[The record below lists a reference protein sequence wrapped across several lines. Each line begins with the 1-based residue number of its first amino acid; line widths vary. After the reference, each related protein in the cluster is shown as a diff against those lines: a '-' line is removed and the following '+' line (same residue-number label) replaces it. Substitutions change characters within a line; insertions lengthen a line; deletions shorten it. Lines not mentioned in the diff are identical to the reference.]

1 MRRRSRPPR
10 DHQRRPERHIASLGD
25 KGRPH
30 PFVTTEPCLNR
41 RLELWNVLRS
51 LAAAHVRSAG
61 DRAYV
66 RARCAL
72 RARAVPLLSLHQA
85 EPGRSPDGNP
95 DGKLGPVRA
104 GPEPGTR
111 MPGRRH
117 CARARADVAKCA
129 EEEKGKTAG
138 QRGGRTPCKKKF
150 HARVAK
156 PSDRKAAR
164 TPVCAQRPDPPVRRQ
179 ATGACASGG
188 TGASE
193 RWRAAMRARAAGSSV
208 WSNSGYASSAEPP
221 RARQTSRHARAE
233 HPSLTMVPGVCS
245 VRTVTYPNRRS
256 K

>member
-117 CARARADVAKCA
+117 WVRRTQVL
-129 EEEKGKTAG
+129 EKGFTPDGSGPGALTLLGSAVQLRWSASKQAMTTAKQPSIMQLLAVATTIQSING
-138 QRGGRTPCKKKF
+138 QMIHMGK
-150 HARVAK
+150 V
-156 PSDRKAAR
+156 
-164 TPVCAQRPDPPVRRQ
+164 QI
-179 ATGACASGG
+179 
-188 TGASE
+188 
-193 RWRAAMRARAAGSSV
+193 
-208 WSNSGYASSAEPP
+208 
-221 RARQTSRHARAE
+221 
-233 HPSLTMVPGVCS
+233 
-245 VRTVTYPNRRS
+245 S